1 MKAAFMRMAV
11 WILNMIY
18 LVFRPLKMKNRITIM
33 SRQSNKMTTDIRLL
47 KEALEKRNVET
58 EVLTRRLTK
67 SFSGGIKY
75 GLHMLKQMYYISTSG
90 VIVID
95 GYCILVS
102 ILPKKEGQKV
112 VQIWHSLGA
121 IKKFGY
127 QSVGKPDGNRAD
139 VVRVMKLYRN
149 YDYVIAPSETTAE
162 IYSQAF
168 EIEMDRIKLLG
179 LPRIDYLTSEDKEAE
194 EKIYEEYPKLK
205 GKKVVLYLP
214 TFRKSNQPDIKNFIE
229 DFPYGK
235 YNLVIKKHWLDK
247 NDYSWAEKCG
257 AVIVHSTNTM
267 DLLKISDKVI
277 TDYSAVAFEAA
288 IIDRELYF
296 YIPDIEKY
304 RENVGL
310 NTDLRK
316 ENISRYVCCDEKEL
330 FALLQEPY
338 HMESLRAFSRKYI
351 SVDTSDTAE
360 KLTDFLTALGE
371 QTQMKAVTEYGSA

>member
-58 EVLTRRLTK
+58 AVLTRRLTK

-127 QSVGKPDGNRAD
+127 QSVGKPDGNSEKVAK
-139 VVRVMKLYRN
+139 VMKLHKN
-149 YDYVIAPSETTAE
+149 YDYVIAPSEATAD
-162 IYSQAF
+162 IYSRAF
-168 EIEMDRIKLLG
+168 NIEKDKIKLLG
-179 LPRIDYLTSEDKEAE
+179 LPRIDYLLEEDKEIT
-194 EKIYEEYPKLK
+194 EKIYDEYPCMTERKT
-205 GKKVVLYLP
+205 VLYLP
-214 TFRKSNQPDIKNFIE
+214 TFRRGESPDINEFIKNF
-229 DFPYGK
+229 PYGE

-247 NDYSWAEKCG
+247 SDYSWTQKYG
-257 AVIVHSTNTM
+257 AVISHKLGTM
-267 DLLKISDKVI
+267 DLLKLADKVI
-277 TDYSAVAFEAA
+277 TDYSAAAFEAA
-288 IIDRELYF
+288 ILEKEVYF
-296 YIPDIEKY
+296 YLMDTDRYEK
-304 RENVGL
+304 NVGL
-310 NTDLRK
+310 NIDLYG
-316 ENISRYVCCDEKEL
+316 EMISEYVCKNGKGICLKLDEKYDKNKI
-330 FALLQEPY
+330 LQF
-338 HMESLRAFSRKYI
+338 RDKYI
-351 SVDTSDTAE
+351 TVNIGGCTE
-360 KLTDFLTALGE
+360 KLADFLVSLGGMRE
-371 QTQMKAVTEYGSA
+371 S